1 MGYVQG
7 RIINERKNYMTNNF
21 DNFNDPNTL
30 FGRLRSTC
38 SNEWDAF
45 CNHEFVRR
53 IGDATLP
60 EQSFRHY
67 LLQDY
72 LFLIHFSRAWAL
84 AVYKAETLA
93 DMRAAAS
100 TLNAQLNY
108 EMDLHVKYCAGWGIT
123 EKDMEQVNEARA
135 NMAYTRY
142 VLERGLAGDVLDLH
156 VALAPCVIGYA
167 VIGNNLVTNP
177 KTKLE
182 RNPYK
187 DWIEMY
193 AGEEYQNVAKEEVH
207 HLDELA
213 SSRVGPTR
221 FESLVKTFRQA
232 TSLEVGFWEMGLNMQ
247 M

>member
-1 MGYVQG
+1 MAS
-7 RIINERKNYMTNNF
+7 
-21 DNFNDPNTL
+21 DLHNFNDPNTL
-30 FGRLRSTC
+30 FERLRSAC
-38 SNEWDAF
+38 AKEWDGY

-67 LLQDY
+67 LEQDY

-84 AVYKAETLA
+84 AVYKADTLA

-100 TLNAQLNY
+100 TLNAILNY
-108 EMDLHVKYCAGWGIT
+108 EMNLHVKYCAGWGLT
-123 EKDMEQVNEARA
+123 EQEMERINEARP

-142 VLERGLAGDVLDLH
+142 VLERGLAGDVLDLY

-167 VIGNNLVTNP
+167 VIGKNLETDA

-182 RNPYK
+182 GNPYRA
-187 DWIEMY
+187 WIEMY
-193 AGEEYQNVAKEEVH
+193 AGEEFQNVAKAAVRY
-207 HLDELA
+207 LDELA
-213 SSRVGPTR
+213 ASRMGPGR

-232 TSLEVGFWEMGLNMQ
+232 TFLEIGFWDMGLNIQ
-247 M
+247 V

>member
-1 MGYVQG
+1 MAPDV
-7 RIINERKNYMTNNF
+7 N
-21 DNFNDPNTL
+21 NFNDPKTL
-30 FGRLRSTC
+30 FGRLRSAC
-38 SNEWDAF
+38 AEEWANY
-45 CNHEFVRR
+45 CNHEFVQR

-67 LLQDY
+67 LEQDY

-84 AVYKAETLA
+84 AVYKADTLA

-100 TLNAQLNY
+100 TLNAIINY
-108 EMDLHVKYCAGWGIT
+108 EMELHVKYCAGWGLT
-123 EKDMEQVNEARA
+123 EQEMELKNEARA

-167 VIGNNLVTNP
+167 VIGKNLMNDP

-182 RNPYK
+182 GNPYK

-193 AGEEYQNVAKEEVH
+193 SGEEFQEVAKAAVLN
-207 HLDELA
+207 LDKLSA
-213 SSRVGPTR
+213 SRMGAGR
-221 FESLVKTFRQA
+221 FESLVKTFLQA
-232 TSLEVGFWEMGLNMQ
+232 TSLEIGFWDMGLNIQ
-247 M
+247 D

>member
-1 MGYVQG
+1 
-7 RIINERKNYMTNNF
+7 MTKEV

-30 FGRLRSTC
+30 FGRLRLAC
-38 SNEWDAF
+38 ADEWAGY
-45 CNHEFVRR
+45 CNHEFVQR

-67 LLQDY
+67 LEQDY

-84 AVYKAETLA
+84 AVYKADTLA

-100 TLNAQLNY
+100 TLNAIINY
-108 EMDLHVKYCAGWGIT
+108 EMELHVKYCAGWGLT
-123 EKDMEQVNEARA
+123 EQEMELKNEARA

-167 VIGNNLVTNP
+167 VIGKNLVNDP

-182 RNPYK
+182 GNPYK

-193 AGEEYQNVAKEEVH
+193 SGEEFQNVAKAAVLN
-207 HLDELA
+207 LDKLA
-213 SSRVGPTR
+213 ASRMGAGR
-221 FESLVKTFRQA
+221 FESLVKTFLQA
-232 TSLEVGFWEMGLNMQ
+232 TSLEIGFWDMGLNMQ
-247 M
+247 D

>member
-1 MGYVQG
+1 
-7 RIINERKNYMTNNF
+7 MTKEV

-30 FGRLRSTC
+30 FGRLRLAC
-38 SNEWDAF
+38 ADEWAGY
-45 CNHEFVRR
+45 CNHEFVQR

-67 LLQDY
+67 LEQDY

-84 AVYKAETLA
+84 AVYKADTLA

-100 TLNAQLNY
+100 TLNAIINY
-108 EMDLHVKYCAGWGIT
+108 EMELHVKYCAGWGLT
-123 EKDMEQVNEARA
+123 EQEMELKNEARA

-167 VIGNNLVTNP
+167 VIGKNLVNDP

-182 RNPYK
+182 GNPYK

-193 AGEEYQNVAKEEVH
+193 SSEEFQNVAKAAVLN
-207 HLDELA
+207 LDKLA
-213 SSRVGPTR
+213 ASRMGAGR
-221 FESLVKTFRQA
+221 FESLVKTFLQA
-232 TSLEVGFWEMGLNMQ
+232 TSLEIGFWDMGLNMQ
-247 M
+247 D

>member
-1 MGYVQG
+1 
-7 RIINERKNYMTNNF
+7 MTKDV

-30 FGRLRSTC
+30 FGRLRSAC
-38 SNEWDAF
+38 AKEWAGY
-45 CNHEFVRR
+45 CKHEFVQR

-67 LLQDY
+67 LEQDY
-72 LFLIHFSRAWAL
+72 LFLIHFSRAYAL
-84 AVYKAETLA
+84 AVYKADTLA

-100 TLNAQLNY
+100 TLNAIINY
-108 EMDLHVKYCAGWGIT
+108 EMELHVKYCAGWGLT
-123 EKDMEQVNEARA
+123 EQEMELKNEARA

-167 VIGNNLVTNP
+167 VIGKNLVNDP

-182 RNPYK
+182 GNPYK

-193 AGEEYQNVAKEEVH
+193 SGEEFQNVAKAAVLN
-207 HLDELA
+207 LDKLA
-213 SSRVGPTR
+213 ASRMGEGR
-221 FESLVKTFRQA
+221 LESLVKTFLQA
-232 TSLEVGFWEMGLNMQ
+232 TSLEIGFWDMGLNMQ
-247 M
+247 D

>member
-1 MGYVQG
+1 
-7 RIINERKNYMTNNF
+7 MTKDV

-30 FGRLRSTC
+30 FGRLRSAC
-38 SNEWDAF
+38 ADEWANY
-45 CNHEFVRR
+45 CNHEFVQR

-67 LLQDY
+67 LEQDY

-84 AVYKAETLA
+84 AVYKADTLA
-93 DMRAAAS
+93 DMRAATS
-100 TLNAQLNY
+100 TLNAIINY
-108 EMDLHVKYCAGWGIT
+108 EMELHVKYCASWGLT
-123 EKDMEQVNEARA
+123 EQEMELKNEARA

-167 VIGNNLVTNP
+167 VIGKNLVNDP

-182 RNPYK
+182 GNPYK

-193 AGEEYQNVAKEEVH
+193 SGEEFQNVAKAAVLN
-207 HLDELA
+207 LDKLA
-213 SSRVGPTR
+213 ASRMGAGR

-232 TSLEVGFWEMGLNMQ
+232 TSLEIGFWDMGLNIQ
-247 M
+247 D

>member
-1 MGYVQG
+1 MAPDV
-7 RIINERKNYMTNNF
+7 N
-21 DNFNDPNTL
+21 NFNDPKTL
-30 FGRLRSTC
+30 FGRLRSAC
-38 SNEWDAF
+38 AEEWANY
-45 CNHEFVRR
+45 CNHEFVQR

-67 LLQDY
+67 LEQDY

-84 AVYKAETLA
+84 AVYKADTLA

-100 TLNAQLNY
+100 TLNAIINY
-108 EMDLHVKYCAGWGIT
+108 EMELHVKYCAGWGIT
-123 EKDMEQVNEARA
+123 EQEMELKNEARA

-167 VIGNNLVTNP
+167 VIGKNLMNDP

-182 RNPYK
+182 GNPYK

-193 AGEEYQNVAKEEVH
+193 SGEEFQEVAKAAVLN
-207 HLDELA
+207 LDKLSA
-213 SSRVGPTR
+213 SRMGAGR
-221 FESLVKTFRQA
+221 FESLVKTFLQA
-232 TSLEVGFWEMGLNMQ
+232 TSLEIGFWDMGLNIQ
-247 M
+247 D

>member
-1 MGYVQG
+1 MA
-7 RIINERKNYMTNNF
+7 NDL

-30 FGRLRSTC
+30 FGRLRSAC
-38 SNEWDAF
+38 AEEWDGY

-67 LLQDY
+67 LEQDY

-84 AVYKAETLA
+84 AVYKADTLA

-100 TLNAQLNY
+100 TLNAILNY
-108 EMDLHVKYCAGWGIT
+108 EMNLHVRYCAGWALT
-123 EKDMEQVNEARA
+123 EQEMERKDEARA

-167 VIGNNLVTNP
+167 VIGKNLATDP
-177 KTKLE
+177 RTKLE
-182 RNPYK
+182 GNPYR

-193 AGEEYQNVAKEEVH
+193 AGEKFQNVAKAAMR

-213 SSRVGPTR
+213 ASRMGSGR
-221 FESLVKTFRQA
+221 FDSLVKTFRQA
-232 TSLEVGFWEMGLNMQ
+232 TSLEIGFWDMGLNIQ
-247 M
+247 V

>member
-1 MGYVQG
+1 
-7 RIINERKNYMTNNF
+7 MTK
-21 DNFNDPNTL
+21 DIDSFNDPNTL
-30 FGRLRSTC
+30 FGRLRSAC
-38 SNEWDAF
+38 AGEWAGY
-45 CNHEFVRR
+45 CNHEFVQR

-67 LLQDY
+67 LEQDY

-84 AVYKAETLA
+84 AVYKADTLA

-100 TLNAQLNY
+100 TLNAIINY
-108 EMDLHVKYCAGWGIT
+108 EMELHVKYCAGWRLT
-123 EKDMEQVNEARA
+123 EQEMELKNEARA

-167 VIGNNLVTNP
+167 VIGENLVNDP

-182 RNPYK
+182 GNPYK

-193 AGEEYQNVAKEEVH
+193 SGEEFQNVAKAAVLN
-207 HLDELA
+207 LDKLA
-213 SSRVGPTR
+213 ASRMGAGR

-232 TSLEVGFWEMGLNMQ
+232 TSLEIGFWDMGLNIQ
-247 M
+247 D

>member
-1 MGYVQG
+1 
-7 RIINERKNYMTNNF
+7 MTIDV

-30 FGRLRSTC
+30 FGRLRSAC
-38 SNEWDAF
+38 ADEWANY
-45 CNHEFVRR
+45 CNHEFVQR

-67 LLQDY
+67 LEQDY

-84 AVYKAETLA
+84 AVYKADTLA
-93 DMRAAAS
+93 DMRAATS
-100 TLNAQLNY
+100 TLNAIINY
-108 EMDLHVKYCAGWGIT
+108 EMELHVKYCADWGLT
-123 EKDMEQVNEARA
+123 EQEMELKNEARA

-167 VIGNNLVTNP
+167 VIGKNLVNDP

-182 RNPYK
+182 GNPYK

-193 AGEEYQNVAKEEVH
+193 SGEEFQNVAKAAVLN
-207 HLDELA
+207 LDKLA
-213 SSRVGPTR
+213 ASRMGSSR
-221 FESLVKTFRQA
+221 FESLVKTFLQA
-232 TSLEVGFWEMGLNMQ
+232 TSLEIGFWDMGLNIQ
-247 M
+247 N